1 MHQCPCKN
9 KLGTYICLMCKEAQT
24 GKSGHLQGP
33 KEIHCSTPGVL
44 IFFPLCIK
52 IQKESGFWED
62 DCDRGGNAVFESFQI
77 PTSKQVNQ
85 LVSKPKPRRPDLH
98 PNQVTTHPY
107 KSPNTSGWRP
117 TCTGSGS
124 SWENTYTVFVSRDTW
139 LLIIKSQSLPQGP
152 GLVGD
157 TVNHRKTYK
166 IATVAR
172 VILRVPDLESIQQ
185 NPFQTNHGWEK
196 RTKHKRKKKERAC

>member
-1 MHQCPCKN
+1 MSKPRAKYNTKSRMHQCPCKN

-77 PTSKQVNQ
+77 PTSKQVERLRHTLALN
-85 LVSKPKPRRPDLH
+85 
-98 PNQVTTHPY
+98 
-107 KSPNTSGWRP
+107 P
-117 TCTGSGS
+117 TFGTAACNP
-124 SWENTYTVFVSRDTW
+124 WE
-139 LLIIKSQSLPQGP
+139 
-152 GLVGD
+152 
-157 TVNHRKTYK
+157 
-166 IATVAR
+166 
-172 VILRVPDLESIQQ
+172 
-185 NPFQTNHGWEK
+185 
-196 RTKHKRKKKERAC
+196 